1 MLTCCYV
8 VLLWLALSAVC
19 VLGCRGCLALGTVMK
34 MREVGVGEGW
44 VGPSVLAESVCP
56 FLRRLSSI
64 GTTAEVAVG

>member
-1 MLTCCYV
+1 M
-8 VLLWLALSAVC
+8 
-19 VLGCRGCLALGTVMK
+19 ALGTVMK